1 MGFTTSTLLDY
12 GASRD
17 TLVAEIK
24 AELLL
29 MLVGILNSQFFD
41 RTKGVGIKNLEN
53 EMISLQELT
62 VLSIQIVQAFAEY
75 SESVGYERKVVVSQD
90 WVLLDLNTDGELIIS
105 CYFILLSDVE
115 TNAEVQALSKVFKL

>member
-1 MGFTTSTLLDY
+1 MGFTTTTLLEY

-17 TLVAEIK
+17 TLIAEIK

-29 MLVGILNSQFFD
+29 MLVGILNSQFYD

-62 VLSIQIVQAFAEY
+62 VLSIQIVQSFAEY
-75 SESVGYERKVVVSQD
+75 SEAVSYDRKIVISQD

-105 CYFILLSDVE
+105 CYFILLSDIE
-115 TNAEVQALSKVFKL
+115 ANAEVQALSKVFKL

>member
-75 SESVGYERKVVVSQD
+75 SESVGYERKIVVSQD
-90 WVLLDLNTDGELIIS
+90 WVLLDLNTEIGRAH
-105 CYFILLSDVE
+105 V
-115 TNAEVQALSKVFKL
+115 

>member
-1 MGFTTSTLLDY
+1 MGFTTTTLLEY

-17 TLVAEIK
+17 TLIAEIK

-29 MLVGILNSQFFD
+29 MLVGILNSQFYD

-62 VLSIQIVQAFAEY
+62 VLSIQIVQSFAEY
-75 SESVGYERKVVVSQD
+75 SEAVSYDRKIVISQD

-105 CYFILLSDVE
+105 CYFILLSDIE
-115 TNAEVQALSKVFKL
+115 ANAEVKALSKVFKL